1 MPDDYSFA
9 DLLAQ
14 LRTGDEAAA
23 REVCQRFSER
33 LIGLARTHLESRIRR
48 REDPEDVVQ
57 SVYKSFFVR
66 VRDGQFELRNWND
79 LWSLLTTITLNKC
92 ADRVDRTHAKRRDAG
107 REVSAPGST
116 DTWTGG
122 PQATDPAPTPLEAL
136 VLTETVDELFRAFD
150 PEDRPILEMSLQGY
164 TAVEISSA
172 LKRSER
178 TVRRVR
184 QQVKKRL
191 ERMQASQRTG

>member
-1 MPDDYSFA
+1 MPDDSSFA

-23 REVCQRFSER
+23 RQVFQQFSER
-33 LIGLARTHLESRIRR
+33 LIEVARTHLESRIRR

-66 VRDGQFELRNWND
+66 VRDGQFDLRNWND
-79 LWSLLTTITLNKC
+79 LWSLLTTITLHKC
-92 ADRVDRTHAKRRDAG
+92 ADRVDWAHAKRRDAG
-107 REVSAPGST
+107 REVSAPAST
-116 DTWTGG
+116 DTWTGE

-136 VLTETVDELFRAFD
+136 ILTETIDELFRAFD
-150 PEDRPILEMSLQGY
+150 PEDRPVLEMSLQGY
-164 TAVEISSA
+164 TVVEISSE

-178 TVRRVR
+178 TVRRIR

-191 ERMQASQRTG
+191 ERMQASNRRG